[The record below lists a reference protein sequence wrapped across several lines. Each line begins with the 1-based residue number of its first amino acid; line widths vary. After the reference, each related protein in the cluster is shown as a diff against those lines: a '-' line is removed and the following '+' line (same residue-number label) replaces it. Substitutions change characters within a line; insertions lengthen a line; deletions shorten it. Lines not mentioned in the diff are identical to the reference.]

1 MGNCCRPSKQF
12 EEIEQAETLDMV
24 RNSNPLDDSDLI
36 FPSKYIREDEFNKIT
51 FTENGIV
58 NFINEILSETYTQK
72 FQDETMKISTAEKS
86 KFSKDFFIIRCEAK
100 LEKSKLK
107 NELSLKNIIDSIFD
121 KEKRMKWDSNM
132 KEIEIIETFSKNAI
146 LVKSVTNKILMISSR
161 EMIEKRYEFY
171 NGNKYYNFSS
181 SVPDNLFNI
190 NEEIVRVLSFF
201 AINILWEDENFFF
214 FDSINQYDIKTN
226 IPQSIMIL
234 SLPPKMKDFIKKLS
248 DFVNQE

>member
-1 MGNCCRPSKQF
+1 
-12 EEIEQAETLDMV
+12 
-24 RNSNPLDDSDLI
+24 
-36 FPSKYIREDEFNKIT
+36 
-51 FTENGIV
+51 
-58 NFINEILSETYTQK
+58 
-72 FQDETMKISTAEKS
+72 
-86 KFSKDFFIIRCEAK
+86 
-100 LEKSKLK
+100 
-107 NELSLKNIIDSIFD
+107 
-121 KEKRMKWDSNM
+121 MKWDSNM
-132 KEIEIIETFSKNAI
+132 KEIDIIETFSKNAM

-190 NEEIVRVLSFF
+190 NEDIVRILSFF

-214 FDSINQYDIKTN
+214 FDSINQYDIKMN